1 MGFHDGKG
9 YWREDGEGFWDAEG
23 YWVEPG
29 GSFHDFGGNIKEYG
43 DPFLDANGK
52 WCEPGD
58 TFFDGV
64 GYQTYT
70 VPDSVLRQ
78 KSDYGSFLYIL
89 LFAVPA
95 VWIFAMV
102 VLAAEWVSRHFYL
115 VVVGYTILDAIV
127 CRRIIR
133 KKKHCGGKAVL
144 SYWGSFISLYSLLYV
159 VFGYALPYAADRG
172 WNATGAIELMG
183 ILFMWAITIAILQF
197 FNYYHEIAFWEFFL
211 SLVYFLII
219 LTVLR
224 LNISMNT
231 NYSPEDFATLYQVN
245 LSWIFRLFFAFAA

>member
-23 YWVEPG
+23 YWV
-29 GSFHDFGGNIKEYG
+29 
-43 DPFLDANGK
+43 
-52 WCEPGD
+52 EPGD

-78 KSDYGSFLYIL
+78 KSDYGFFLCSL

-102 VLAAEWVSRHFYL
+102 VLAAEWVSRHFYP
-115 VVVGYTILDAIV
+115 VVVGYTILDAII

-133 KKKHCGGKAVL
+133 KKKHRGGKAVL

-172 WNATGAIELMG
+172 WNAASVIEL
-183 ILFMWAITIAILQF
+183 ISVLFVWAITIAILQF